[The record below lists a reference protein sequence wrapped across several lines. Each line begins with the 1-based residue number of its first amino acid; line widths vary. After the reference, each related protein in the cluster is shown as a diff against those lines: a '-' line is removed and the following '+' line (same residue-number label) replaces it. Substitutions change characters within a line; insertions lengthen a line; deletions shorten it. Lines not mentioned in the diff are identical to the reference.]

1 MNVVMGRPA
10 ECGRKPITTFF
21 FRRDKMPVEFLY
33 LIIVFAVAIIGF
45 TVLKRPLYETMLA
58 AFVIL
63 VAVTGTWGSIWTFI
77 WDAITESS
85 LYVIIVFIISASLL
99 SKTTVI
105 DDFIAIILSVFGRFT
120 GGAGYVAIIGSTYMG
135 SLSGSGPG
143 NVATTGV
150 FSIPAMKRSGFP
162 PELAAN
168 VEAHSSTMGNM
179 IPPAGMIATAFA
191 ILDKMYPEKYTISQY
206 WLLLWGIAAWFI
218 LQRILTMIAM
228 CKYYH
233 VKPMAKEDIPP
244 FKESIRNGWKAIFLP
259 ITVFLPFLL
268 TSKFEGFFTKQ
279 LGSGYKA
286 LSNSL
291 LLFIPAL
298 IVVTA
303 IALSDGKTRKAMTLK
318 NMTEYVTD
326 GMLKVV
332 PTASLVLFAYF
343 VSNVLETLGI
353 EAAIG
358 EYIAGLNMSKLGLCL
373 LLPAFSAILGMLIPG
388 STQVKIFGGI
398 FITILAS
405 CGVDPMLTCGMLPC
419 ICGAMHGV
427 TPPYCACVYTGMG
440 IAEAELGPTLK
451 NCAWWIAIHYLL
463 SVIMLMGWL
472 PVVGLIA

>member
-1 MNVVMGRPA
+1 M
-10 ECGRKPITTFF
+10 PI
-21 FRRDKMPVEFLY
+21 EFLY
-33 LIIVFAVAIIGF
+33 LGVVFAVAIIGF
-45 TVLKRPLYETMLA
+45 TLLKRPLYECMLA
-58 AFVIL
+58 AFFIL
-63 VAVTGTWGSIWTFI
+63 VAVTGTWASIGTFM

-99 SKTTVI
+99 SRTTVI
-105 DDFIAIILSVFGRFT
+105 DDFIAIILSIFGRLT

-150 FSIPAMKRSGFP
+150 FTIPAMKRSGFP

-191 ILDKMYPEKYTISQY
+191 ILDKMYPGKYTISQY
-206 WLLLWGIAAWFI
+206 WLLLWGIALWFI
-218 LQRILTMIAM
+218 IQRVVTMYAM
-228 CKYYH
+228 CKYYK
-233 VKPMAKEDIPP
+233 VKPMAKEDIPS
-244 FKESIRNGWKAIFLP
+244 FSRSIKQGWKAIFLP

-268 TSKFEGFFTKQ
+268 TSKFEEFFTAR
-279 LGSGYKA
+279 LGSG
-286 LSNSL
+286 SSSFTNSI

-298 IVVTA
+298 IVVVA
-303 IALSDGKTRKAMTLK
+303 VALSNNETKKKMSMRKMTK
-318 NMTEYVTD
+318 MITE

-343 VSNVLETLGI
+343 VSNVLETMGI

-358 EYIAGLNMSKLGLCL
+358 EFIAGLNMSKFALAL
-373 LLPAFSAILGMLIPG
+373 LLPLFTAVLGMLIPG

-398 FITILAS
+398 IITILAGA
-405 CGVDPMLTCGMLPC
+405 GVNPMLACGMLPC

-451 NCAWWIAIHYLL
+451 NCAWWILLHYLL
-463 SVIMLMGWL
+463 SVVVIMGWL
-472 PVVGLIA
+472 PLIGLIA

>member
-1 MNVVMGRPA
+1 M
-10 ECGRKPITTFF
+10 PI
-21 FRRDKMPVEFLY
+21 EFLY
-33 LIIVFAVAIIGF
+33 LGVVFAVAIIGF
-45 TVLKRPLYETMLA
+45 TLLKRPLYECMLA
-58 AFVIL
+58 AFIIL
-63 VAVTGTWGSIWTFI
+63 VAVTGTWTSIGTFM

-85 LYVIIVFIISASLL
+85 LYVIIVFVISASLL

-105 DDFIAIILSVFGRFT
+105 DDFIAIILSVFGHLT

-150 FSIPAMKRSGFP
+150 FTIPAMKRSGFP

-191 ILDKMYPEKYTISQY
+191 ILDKMYPNKYTISQY
-206 WLLLWGIAAWFI
+206 WLLLWGIALWFI
-218 LQRILTMIAM
+218 IQRIVTMYVM
-228 CKYYH
+228 CKYYK
-233 VKPMAKEDIPP
+233 VKPMAKEDIPS
-244 FKESIRNGWKAIFLP
+244 FKQSIKNGWKAIFLP

-268 TSKFEGFFTKQ
+268 TSKFEGLFTAR
-279 LGSGYKA
+279 LGSG
-286 LSNSL
+286 SSSFTNSI

-298 IVVTA
+298 IVVVA
-303 IALSDGKTRKAMTLK
+303 IALSNKETKKKMSFS
-318 NMTEYVTD
+318 NMTKYITD
-326 GMLKVV
+326 GMIKVV
-332 PTASLVLFAYF
+332 PTAALVLFAYF

-358 EYIAGLNMSKLGLCL
+358 EFIAGLNMSKLALAL
-373 LLPAFSAILGMLIPG
+373 LLPLFTAVLGMLIPG

-398 FITILAS
+398 IITILAAA
-405 CGVDPMLTCGMLPC
+405 GVNPMLACGMLPC

-451 NCAWWIAIHYLL
+451 NCAIWILLHYLL
-463 SVIMLMGWL
+463 SAVVIMGWL
-472 PVVGLIA
+472 PLIGLIA